1 MMEADSNDPVARK
14 KRDNAR
20 LKSIAL
26 KHGAV
31 LLAALTLWGT
41 ADHWAFPKGIL
52 LAQGIAPE
60 GMLLAQGI
68 ALVNA
73 LFAGLVISYLMHEW
87 GHFTGARV
95 TGAVSPVLK
104 EPKSF
109 FMFTFK
115 DEYNTREQF
124 LAMSIG
130 GPLANWTLF
139 VLLFILLPLETVS
152 QALLLATTLA
162 IAVSVSVFELPII
175 YKVTQGGDPQETLQ
189 KRLAEAGAIPRA
201 AGITVGAM
209 AWLLV
214 AF

>member
-14 KRDNAR
+14 ERDNAR
-20 LKSIAL
+20 LKSIAFI
-26 KHGAV
+26 HGAA

-41 ADHWAFPKGIL
+41 ADFWASDS
-52 LAQGIAPE
+52 

-95 TGAVSPVLK
+95 VGAVSPVLK

-115 DEYNTREQF
+115 DEDNTREQF
-124 LAMSIG
+124 LAMSLG
-130 GPLANWTLF
+130 GPIANWSIV
-139 VLLFILLPLETVS
+139 VLLLILLPLETAS

-175 YKVTQGGDPQETLQ
+175 YRVTQGGEPQETLRQ
-189 KRLAEAGAIPRA
+189 RLAEAGAIPRV
-201 AGITVGAM
+201 AGITVGAV
-209 AWLLV
+209 AWLL